1 MVLMFLIISM
11 HLLIEKCFQLHSST
25 TMENGKNQNNA
36 TEPMTHLITPS
47 FLIIFAVLLI
57 SSYLLIATSLRYL
70 LNIFASRYIVLL
82 RDSAEIILSVVLV
95 LIFHVRNPHL
105 RNFIIQNTLFS
116 NSIQPQENQQIQIEL
131 ETI

>member
-1 MVLMFLIISM
+1 MVLLFFIISL
-11 HLLIEKCFQLHSST
+11 HLLIEKCSQLHNNIT
-25 TMENGKNQNNA
+25 IENGENQNNA
-36 TEPMTHLITPS
+36 TEHMTHLITPS

-57 SSYLLIATSLRYL
+57 SSYLLTSLRYL
-70 LNIFASRYIVLL
+70 SNIFVSRYIVLL

-95 LIFHVRNPHL
+95 LIFYVRNPHL
-105 RNFIIQNTLFS
+105 RNFIIRNTLFS